1 MIIQQYDLFNF
12 IDNGK
17 TDEIS
22 ITIIKARKKYK
33 PRKSPTKRREE
44 VAGQIEF
51 IYEVNKK
58 NDRRD
63 NI

>member
-17 TDEIS
+17 TDES
-22 ITIIKARKKYK
+22 SVTIIKARKKYK
-33 PRKSPTKRREE
+33 PRKSPIKHREE

-51 IYEVNKK
+51 IWELNNNRR
-58 NDRRD
+58 ND
-63 NI
+63 I